1 MSDPDRTTSLEAFAR
16 DHLARLDET
25 SLRRHLVPTTRGPQ
39 AAATRQ
45 GRSLVSFSCN
55 DYLGLSQDPRV
66 IAAAQAATALYGTG
80 AGASRLVTGSHPPL
94 AALEE
99 RLATHKGTEAALVF
113 GSGYLANLGIVSG
126 LAGPRDLILVD
137 ALGHSCLWAGARL
150 SGAKV
155 LRFAHNDLGD
165 LEALLTKHRSR
176 HQHALILTERVY
188 SMDGDRGPIADI
200 LHLADSHDAWT
211 LVDDAHG
218 LGVIGKD
225 ARAPLE
231 MGTLS
236 KTLGSYGGY
245 LCASRAVVDLMTSR
259 ARSFVYTTG
268 LPPASAAAALAALD
282 IVEAEPDFAAR
293 PLALARRFTTHLGL
307 PEAQSPIVP
316 ILVGEADVALG
327 LSAAL
332 EEQGYLVVA
341 IRPPTVPAGTAR
353 LRVAFSAAHT
363 EAQVEGLAEAV
374 MGQWPRTLPPLRER
388 VRETYAAAVD
398 SPPARSCAS
407 LTTPT

>member
-1 MSDPDRTTSLEAFAR
+1 MSSPDNPSGRAGASSLETFAR
-16 DHLARLDET
+16 DHLVRLGET
-25 SLRRHLVPTTRGPQ
+25 SLRRHLIPTVRGPHSV
-39 AAATRQ
+39 AARH

-66 IAAAQAATALYGTG
+66 IAAVQAATALYGTG

-99 RLATHKGTEAALVF
+99 RLAAHKGTEAALVF

-155 LRFAHNDLGD
+155 VRFAHNDLGD
-165 LEALLTKHRSR
+165 LEGQLAKYRSR
-176 HQHALILTERVY
+176 HQHALILTERVF

-200 LHLADSHDAWT
+200 LCLAEAHDAWT

-236 KTLGSYGGY
+236 KALGSYGGY

-268 LPPASAAAALAALD
+268 LPPASAAAALAALE
-282 IVEAEPDFAAR
+282 IMEAEPDFAAR
-293 PLALARRFTTHLGL
+293 PLALARRFTARLGL

-316 ILVGEADVALG
+316 ILIGEAEAALA

-332 EEQGYLVVA
+332 EERGYLVVA

-363 EAQVEGLAEAV
+363 EAQVDALAEAV
-374 MGQWPRTLPPLRER
+374 RALGFETLPPQRER
-388 VRETYAAAVD
+388 VR
-398 SPPARSCAS
+398 
-407 LTTPT
+407 